1 MLDKS
6 CGAYSRGAPGQ
17 GYGQPGWRFSYS
29 NCDGGVMDADVI
41 IPAISGLGGLLLAAA
56 SLVHPIRKERRN
68 RAAAEAAA
76 EAAERRR
83 QEDAEAAK
91 DRELAITKAAE
102 QRRREDVSAHY
113 LSSLGDTCAMLDAI
127 LVDADNA
134 DDLIFAA
141 SNSFAKLQ
149 GIGQGE
155 LFTLFNDSPPV
166 VWLDRACRQLLDM
179 ALTLARDARA
189 EGQTG
194 EAARETSRTIQR
206 LTERKLDDLPRELM
220 RWALNEATKRWPQPL
235 VHFEDYRKY
244 QAQRVAEEAGVPL
257 SDALVPEGP

>member
-1 MLDKS
+1 
-6 CGAYSRGAPGQ
+6 
-17 GYGQPGWRFSYS
+17 
-29 NCDGGVMDADVI
+29 MDADVV
-41 IPAISGLGGLLLAAA
+41 IPAISGIGGLLLGAA
-56 SLVHPIRKERRN
+56 SLVHPIRKERRD

-83 QEDAEAAK
+83 QEDAEAAERRRREDAEAAK
-91 DRELAITKAAE
+91 ERELAITKAAE

-206 LTERKLDDLPRELM
+206 LTESKLDDLPRELM

-244 QAQRVAEEAGVPL
+244 QAQRVAEEAGVPI